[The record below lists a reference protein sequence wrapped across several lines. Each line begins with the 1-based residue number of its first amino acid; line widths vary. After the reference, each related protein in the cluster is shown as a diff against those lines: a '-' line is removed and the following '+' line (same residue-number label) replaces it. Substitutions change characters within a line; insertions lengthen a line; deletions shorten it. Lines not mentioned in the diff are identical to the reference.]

1 MQFALVPSAA
11 DTPGTEVVRAVG
23 QRLVEKWRDT
33 EGSPLLPVAVRELPW
48 PLPIRHVLD
57 ADPPAGVLQPVA
69 LSVDTETNEL
79 SWLDAEEDGPSFVVC
94 GSAKSGRSSALLA
107 AATLMVRHGWTALGL
122 PLSRRSPLAGDR
134 FPGTLVAAEDL
145 NVEADSNRDVALFI
159 DDAHRWSASVDGL
172 RALLEGPGRRAVI
185 VAGPTEF
192 FGGRN
197 DLLREL
203 PSRCALILAPRSGL
217 DASQF
222 GVRRLSEEVLRD
234 SRPGRGVLAVAG
246 ELVGA
251 QVPFVG

>member
-1 MQFALVPSAA
+1 
-11 DTPGTEVVRAVG
+11 
-23 QRLVEKWRDT
+23 
-33 EGSPLLPVAVRELPW
+33 
-48 PLPIRHVLD
+48 
-57 ADPPAGVLQPVA
+57 
-69 LSVDTETNEL
+69 
-79 SWLDAEEDGPSFVVC
+79 
-94 GSAKSGRSSALLA
+94 
-107 AATLMVRHGWTALGL
+107 MVRHGWTALGL